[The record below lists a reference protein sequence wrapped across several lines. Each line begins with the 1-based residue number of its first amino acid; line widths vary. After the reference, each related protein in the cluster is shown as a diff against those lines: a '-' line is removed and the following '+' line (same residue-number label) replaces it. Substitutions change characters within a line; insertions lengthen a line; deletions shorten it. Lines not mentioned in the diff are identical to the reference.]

1 MTSANDT
8 IVNPRD
14 SVLRKR
20 DRSIGAILVDS
31 GRLRPESAE
40 RILAHQ
46 KEHRLRFG
54 EAGLALG
61 LISEED
67 VRFAL
72 ANQFEYTYLAPGE
85 GPVTTEVIA
94 AYQPN
99 HRCVEAMRALR
110 SQLMLRWLD
119 SQAEY
124 KSLAIVSAEDGV
136 GRSFVTA
143 NLAVV
148 FSQLGERTLLIDAN
162 LRAPR
167 MHEFFKLENRAGLA
181 SVLGDRAEGEPII
194 HIRAFT
200 GLSVLPA
207 GPIPPN
213 PQELLSRPTFK
224 NLIDAA
230 ATRFDVILIDT
241 PSWKQGADAQII
253 AARARA
259 AILVTRPDYS
269 SVNDAVEFVDLLGQS
284 GTQVLGAVVNQF

>member
-1 MTSANDT
+1 
-8 IVNPRD
+8 
-14 SVLRKR
+14 
-20 DRSIGAILVDS
+20 
-31 GRLRPESAE
+31 
-40 RILAHQ
+40 
-46 KEHRLRFG
+46 LRFG

-85 GPVTTEVIA
+85 GPVSSDVVA

-99 HRCVEAMRALR
+99 HPCVEALRVLR

-119 SQAEY
+119 SSAEY
-124 KSLAIVSAEDGV
+124 KSLAIVSTEDKV
-136 GRSFVTA
+136 GRSFITA

-167 MHEFFKLENRAGLA
+167 MHEYFKLENRAGLA
-181 SVLGDRAEGEPII
+181 SVLGERTDGEPII
-194 HIRAFT
+194 HIRAFA

-207 GPIPPN
+207 GPPTPN
-213 PQELLSRPTFK
+213 PQELLSRPSFR
-224 NLIDAA
+224 NLIEAA
-230 ATRFDVILIDT
+230 ASRYDVILIDT
-241 PSWKQGADAQII
+241 PSWRQGADAQII

-259 AILVTRPDYS
+259 AILVSRPDYS
-269 SVNDAVEFVDLLGQS
+269 SVNSAVEFVDLLGQS
-284 GTQVLGAVVNQF
+284 GAQVLGAVVNQF

>member
-1 MTSANDT
+1 MSSTESLFQ
-8 IVNPRD
+8 PREAL
-14 SVLRKR
+14 LRQR

-31 GRLRPESAE
+31 GRLQPEAAE
-40 RILAHQ
+40 KILAHQ
-46 KEHRLRFG
+46 KERGIRFG

-67 VRFAL
+67 VRYAL
-72 ANQFEYTYLAPGE
+72 ANQFEYTYLPPGE
-85 GPVTTEVIA
+85 GPVTSEVIA
-94 AYQPN
+94 AYQPG
-99 HRCVEAMRALR
+99 HPCVEALRALR

-119 SQAEY
+119 STAEF
-124 KSLAIVSAEDGV
+124 KSLALVSAEDGV
-136 GRSFVTA
+136 GHSFVTA

-162 LRAPR
+162 LRMPR
-167 MHEFFKLENRAGLA
+167 MHELFKLENRVGLA
-181 SVLGDRAEGEPII
+181 SILGDRTEGDPII
-194 HIRAFT
+194 HIRAFA

-213 PQELLSRPTFK
+213 PQELLSRPAFPE
-224 NLIDAA
+224 LIKA
-230 ATRFDVILIDT
+230 ATERYDVVLIDT

-259 AILVTRPDYS
+259 AILVTRTDYS
-269 SVNDAVEFVDLLGQS
+269 SVHAAVEFVDLLGQS